1 MTIIENRIFKNHKK
15 FKKNFLQNVKYTNFL
30 LKKSLKKTLKLIN
43 KTTTV
48 ICLPVCIYIAAWR
61 EREELWSTPRVASGS
76 CTLLKIDIKVS
87 GLIKECSGV
96 EENLPSES
104 RYKDYL
110 LYWKIKSRYKKKNK
124 RNGIEKN

>member
-1 MTIIENRIFKNHKK
+1 M
-15 FKKNFLQNVKYTNFL
+15 
-30 LKKSLKKTLKLIN
+30 
-43 KTTTV
+43 
-48 ICLPVCIYIAAWR
+48 CIYIAAWR

-124 RNGIEKN
+124 RNGIEKIKQKGKGKEIEIESERMEEKKQVEGH